1 MKLKLI
7 LAALSP
13 LLFACGF
20 ALTLLGQGRLDK
32 STIRRTPGLGALVGG
47 EAAPVDSGAETA
59 DPAATPGQ
67 ESSDD
72 ASAEKSAL
80 AGVFDLPRPYEAEEL
95 QELVQDLQR
104 AREHHDRRRQE
115 LERRLKEVAQL
126 EADLEVRRREM
137 EQLMKSVADS
147 EGRVIAAR
155 EQEAKLQTHLSD
167 AESERLR
174 PAAQS
179 YERIQPQVA
188 AALLVELPAHE
199 AVKLMAM
206 MKPKKVSKVLEALPP
221 TTAADLTRR
230 LARLVRDPLGG
241 EK

>member
-13 LLFACGF
+13 LLFAGGF

-32 STIRRTPGLGALVGG
+32 DTIRRTPVLGGFVGADAAPVESASEG
-47 EAAPVDSGAETA
+47 EAAPEAAE
-59 DPAATPGQ
+59 
-67 ESSDD
+67 ESSSEDG
-72 ASAEKSAL
+72 SEQRAL

-104 AREHHDRRRQE
+104 AREHHHRRRQE

-137 EQLMKSVADS
+137 EDLMKSVAES
-147 EGRVIAAR
+147 EARVIAAR
-155 EQEAKLQTHLSD
+155 EEEAKLQTRLSD

-179 YERIQPQVA
+179 YERIKPQAA
-188 AALLVELPAHE
+188 AALLSQLPAHE
-199 AVKLMAM
+199 AVKLLAVMR
-206 MKPKKVSKVLEALPP
+206 PKKVSKVLEALPP
-221 TTAADLTRR
+221 ALAADLTRR
-230 LARLVRDPLGG
+230 LSRLVREPLGG
-241 EK
+241 DQ

>member
-13 LLFACGF
+13 LLFAGGF

-32 STIRRTPGLGALVGG
+32 DTIRRTPVLGGFVGAD
-47 EAAPVDSGAETA
+47 AAPVDSETETA
-59 DPAATPGQ
+59 DPEASPTE
-67 ESSDD
+67 ES
-72 ASAEKSAL
+72 AEEGAEKSAL

-104 AREHHDRRRQE
+104 AREHHDRRREE

-137 EQLMKSVADS
+137 EELMKSVADS
-147 EGRVIAAR
+147 EARVITAR
-155 EQEAKLQTHLSD
+155 EEEAKLQTHLTD

-179 YERIQPQVA
+179 YERIKPQA
-188 AALLVELPAHE
+188 AASLLAQLPAHE
-199 AVKLMAM
+199 AVKLLAV

-230 LARLVRDPLGG
+230 LTRLARDPLGG
-241 EK
+241 EE